1 MATVSTHVVQNSTTA
16 ATTPAIDTTGKT
28 CIVVCTSAFHAS
40 ISDATTPITDNKS
53 NTYTLMTAKSSLVNS
68 QWVAMYICTN
78 PTVGTGHTWTYN
90 LTALTD
96 VDFGVLAFDD
106 ITSPAVE
113 QGASYSTSGAAA
125 NAAVTTP
132 QITTLAATEYL
143 VSVYT
148 NDDGADTVTLANG
161 GSSSAT
167 WTKDIE
173 NDGGVGVC
181 LRIGHAV
188 VSATGTYSASWSSN
202 NATSVAPRGI
212 ASVKTAGAA
221 PQDTPEL
228 RGRPEGLRGQNQM
241 QQLLAA

>member
-1 MATVSTHVVQNSTTA
+1 MATVSTHVVQNSTTG

-28 CIVVCTSAFHAS
+28 CIVVCTAAFHAS
-40 ISDATTPITDNKS
+40 ITDATTTITDNKS
-53 NTYTLMTAKSSLVNS
+53 NTYTLVGKSSLANS
-68 QWVAMYICTN
+68 QWAGIYICTN

-106 ITSPAVE
+106 ISSPAVD
-113 QGASYSTSGAAA
+113 QGGSSTFSTGGAAA
-125 NAAVTTP
+125 NTAVTTP
-132 QITTLAATEYL
+132 QITTVAATEYL

-188 VSATGTYSASWSSN
+188 VSATGTFSASWTSN
-202 NATSVAPRGI
+202 NATTVAPKGI
-212 ASVKTAGAA
+212 ASIKTASAGFDPSTVPWSAEA
-221 PQDTPEL
+221 PSAP
-228 RGRPEGLRGQNQM
+228 GVAVVGF
-241 QQLLAA
+241 